1 MKKLPILLSF
11 SLLTLSSCVFFPQVN
26 IPSGSSIYREPSYN
40 SNYTSENLNLYNI
53 GRGSLARAVYM
64 PSKGSPKS
72 LVIPIEFSDDKF
84 TDVELER
91 LNYSLNGDS
100 EDTGWESVSSY
111 YYKSSNGLLD
121 MKFEITP
128 VFSLTNTVQGLQNSA
143 YQSSSTDVVIS
154 ILNQCLSLLND
165 EGYDLTQY
173 DTNNDG
179 FIDSVYL
186 IYSAPYSASS
196 DLYWAFTSWNTEYDY
211 SLDVQASSYTWQSI
225 DFLTDGNYASYDK
238 AKNGDAH
245 TIIHE
250 TGHLLG
256 LDDYYSYDVN
266 GIDNFDSPCGTLTMM
281 DANIGD
287 LDSYSKYLLGW
298 IDPIVITEDFISSN
312 NTIRLDKSSENQA
325 ILIPIYKNNQI
336 DFNYTPFDEYLI
348 LEYYTPSELNEK
360 DSLTPYDNLRMYTED
375 GVILYHINSRI
386 GRMDANTLGVPEY
399 SGYNYDKLPLYSEDR
414 QWGRNYVFDYIHS
427 NTPSYSYET
436 LDDAD
441 NYYRGRK
448 ISILGSNET
457 KTQFSLGKT
466 ASNRSLYQEGDSFY
480 LENSTYNNFI
490 FDDGSAPHFGF
501 RITDMT
507 EDYCDITFEVI

>member
-1 MKKLPILLSF
+1 M
-11 SLLTLSSCVFFPQVN
+11 
-26 IPSGSSIYREPSYN
+26 
-40 SNYTSENLNLYNI
+40 
-53 GRGSLARAVYM
+53 
-64 PSKGSPKS
+64 
-72 LVIPIEFSDDKF
+72 
-84 TDVELER
+84 
-91 LNYSLNGDS
+91 
-100 EDTGWESVSSY
+100 
-111 YYKSSNGLLD
+111 
-121 MKFEITP
+121 
-128 VFSLTNTVQGLQNSA
+128 
-143 YQSSSTDVVIS
+143 
-154 ILNQCLSLLND
+154 
-165 EGYDLTQY
+165 
-173 DTNNDG
+173 
-179 FIDSVYL
+179 
-186 IYSAPYSASS
+186 
-196 DLYWAFTSWNTEYDY
+196 
-211 SLDVQASSYTWQSI
+211 
-225 DFLTDGNYASYDK
+225 TDGNYASYDK